1 MNISLYNIQNEYL
14 QIVDT
19 LIKNGGEITPEIET
33 EIQINKEQLQSK
45 GVCYGFIVKQL
56 EANND
61 MVDAEIERLTKIKK
75 TNSNAINRL
84 KTNLST
90 AMQVYEMESL
100 ETPLIKI
107 NFRKSESI
115 EVIDLALLD
124 SKFKKVSEPVVSA
137 DKVKIK
143 EAIKAGETVTGAT
156 ISYNKNI
163 QIK

>member
-1 MNISLYNIQNEYL
+1 MKVSLYQIQNEYL

-19 LIKNGGEITPEIET
+19 LIENGGEESPELKELIE
-33 EIQINKEQLQSK
+33 INKEQLQTK

-61 MVDAEIERLTKIKK
+61 MIDAEIERLTKIRKS
-75 TNSNAINRL
+75 NSNAIDRL

-90 AMQVYEMESL
+90 AMQIFEVEKL

-107 NFRKSESI
+107 SFRNSESVEI
-115 EVIDLALLD
+115 TNESMIAD
-124 SKFKKVSEPVVSA
+124 KFKTIKTVESF
-137 DKVKIK
+137 DKKAIK
-143 EAIKAGETVTGAT
+143 EAIKKGEFVEGAT
-156 ISYNKNI
+156 INYNKNI